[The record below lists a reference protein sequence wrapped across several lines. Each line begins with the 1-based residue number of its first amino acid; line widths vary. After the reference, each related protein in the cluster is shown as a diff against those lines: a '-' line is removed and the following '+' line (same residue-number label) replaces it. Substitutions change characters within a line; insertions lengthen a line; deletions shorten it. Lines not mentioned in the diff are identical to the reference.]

1 MDLLE
6 FNSKLSSPS
15 QERVQQFS
23 INSLLFNL
31 INGMHLEENDLV
43 QIGNEGNTILL
54 RFTTEQ
60 CATNIKNSITAKV
73 IPGVYGHPLYGIM
86 ADQLNDLLLIDFIEL

>member
-1 MDLLE
+1 MNLLE

-31 INGMHLEENDLV
+31 LNGMHLRDGELV
-43 QIGNEGNTILL
+43 QIGNIGNRITL
-54 RFTTEQ
+54 RFISEQ
-60 CATNIKNSITAKV
+60 CAINIKDTIAAKI
-73 IPGVYGHPLYGIM
+73 IPGVYGGLLYGIM
-86 ADQLNDLLLIDFIEL
+86 ADRIDNILLIDFVEL

>member
-31 INGMHLEENDLV
+31 INGMHLKENELV
-43 QIGNEGNTILL
+43 QIGNEGNTMLL
-54 RFTTEQ
+54 RFSSEQ
-60 CATNIKNSITAKV
+60 CAKNIKENITAKI

-86 ADQLNDLLLIDFIEL
+86 ADQTNDLLLIDFIEL